1 MGIAGAWPRD
11 VLGWRRQLDVDPSG
25 GEEVASG
32 PPQLLGPRREPST
45 GRHYQAHRLP
55 SRSGDAGSCG
65 GYRSP
70 FDGGPLPL
78 RGLGGAVGAI
88 PASSRAVRPESAHRR
103 CLLCLLHI
111 RQRAEFGRQCGDPR
125 RWEPSWCAGEP
136 ALVLASDNNHVG
148 DVVAGVLRSVAV
160 AQALALVVFCSLC
173 YRQRGLVVGRPL
185 RSLGCC

>member
-1 MGIAGAWPRD
+1 VKGEFCTGIVGAWPRD

-32 PPQLLGPRREPST
+32 PPQLLGPRWEPST

-55 SRSGDAGSCG
+55 SRSSGASSCG

-70 FDGGPLPL
+70 FDRGPLPL

-103 CLLCLLHI
+103 CSLCLLHI
-111 RQRAEFGRQCGDPR
+111 RQRAEFRRQCGDPR
-125 RWEPSWCAGEP
+125 RWELIAIDG
-136 ALVLASDNNHVG
+136 
-148 DVVAGVLRSVAV
+148 AV
-160 AQALALVVFCSLC
+160 MTGQ
-173 YRQRGLVVGRPL
+173 
-185 RSLGCC
+185 LGNPKRRFDEYSSTIFPQ